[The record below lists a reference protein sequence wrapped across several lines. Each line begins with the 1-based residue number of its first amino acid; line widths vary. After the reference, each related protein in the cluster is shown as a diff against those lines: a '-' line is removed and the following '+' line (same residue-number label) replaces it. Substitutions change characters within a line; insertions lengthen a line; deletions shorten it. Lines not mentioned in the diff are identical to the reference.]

1 MDEQITAMP
10 DKNPEKSPGKS
21 SGKNKAP
28 GTAEPVVDPVLQQQI
43 DENLRLLY
51 KECLKDDL
59 SESLQLLVDR
69 LRNGGKPS

>member
-1 MDEQITAMP
+1 MP
-10 DKNPEKSPGKS
+10 DKNRDKSPAKS
-21 SGKNKAP
+21 SGKTDKAP